1 VSSNIALLLGSW
13 TIQKRD
19 PIGQHRQQ
27 QQSAA
32 AVLGAWPT
40 LSDSSICHPRPRA
53 APRTRTYHAGIGH
66 GQRRHVH
73 GAAPSSPQANTPGHP
88 LAGGTLPLWRGTC
101 WTRPSRTRSKPRPPP
116 PGRLTTPVVTKYEYA
131 AWRPCAD
138 VGRAR
143 QSAGGGGGRLRS
155 NSGSPLGWLKLAAMS
170 ASSAVAIQLNL
181 IAS

>member
-1 VSSNIALLLGSW
+1 MARHLLDP
-13 TIQKRD
+13 TIEDEIQA
-19 PIGQHRQQ
+19 P
-27 QQSAA
+27 AA
-32 AVLGAWPT
+32 TA
-40 LSDSSICHPRPRA
+40 RPA
-53 APRTRTYHAGIGH
+53 
-66 GQRRHVH
+66 
-73 GAAPSSPQANTPGHP
+73 
-88 LAGGTLPLWRGTC
+88 
-101 WTRPSRTRSKPRPPP
+101 
-116 PGRLTTPVVTKYEYA
+116 TTPVVTKYEYA